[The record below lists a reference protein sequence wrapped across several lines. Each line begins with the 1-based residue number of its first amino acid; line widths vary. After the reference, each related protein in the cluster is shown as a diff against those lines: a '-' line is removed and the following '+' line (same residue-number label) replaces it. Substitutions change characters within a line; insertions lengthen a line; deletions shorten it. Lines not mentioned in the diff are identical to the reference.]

1 MDKNKT
7 QDSETS
13 IIPPKYVDIVEDVF
27 HAILA
32 ISLLGIGIGAFF
44 YSGKRLIETQPFFPN
59 GMIQGVNDILFIVI
73 ILEILR
79 TVISRFTDGVYQ
91 LDKFLIIGVIAAVRH
106 ILTVGASLTLES
118 GKSDTAF
125 ERSIYEMGLNALI
138 VVVSVLPRS
147 NCNGQS
153 IFTPSSSA
161 AAIAHLGFLIIAL
174 ARNTASAFPDE
185 MISSA
190 CLASVINPTADVG
203 ISAPCLIA

>member
-1 MDKNKT
+1 MAKKVEVN
-7 QDSETS
+7 ETAEKS
-13 IIPPKYVDIVEDVF
+13 ILPANLVDTVEDVF

-32 ISLLGIGIGAFF
+32 IALLVIGVGAFF
-44 YSGKRLIETQPFFPN
+44 FSIKRLIDTAPFFPN

-138 VVVSVLPRS
+138 VVALVFA
-147 NCNGQS
+147 
-153 IFTPSSSA
+153 IFLSKN
-161 AAIAHLGFLIIAL
+161 AH
-174 ARNTASAFPDE
+174 RNR
-185 MISSA
+185 
-190 CLASVINPTADVG
+190 
-203 ISAPCLIA
+203 

>member
-1 MDKNKT
+1 MAKNES
-7 QDSETS
+7 QDGEKS
-13 IIPPKYVDIVEDVF
+13 IIPAKYIDVVEDVF

-32 ISLLGIGIGAFF
+32 LSLLGIGIAAFF

-125 ERSIYEMGLNALI
+125 ERSIYEMGLNAII
-138 VVVSVLPRS
+138 VVALVFA
-147 NCNGQS
+147 
-153 IFTPSSSA
+153 IFLSKSA
-161 AAIAHLGFLIIAL
+161 H
-174 ARNTASAFPDE
+174 RNR
-185 MISSA
+185 
-190 CLASVINPTADVG
+190 
-203 ISAPCLIA
+203 

>member
-1 MDKNKT
+1 MAKNELQEGEK
-7 QDSETS
+7 S
-13 IIPPKYVDIVEDVF
+13 IIPSKYVDVVEDLF

-138 VVVSVLPRS
+138 VVALVFA
-147 NCNGQS
+147 
-153 IFTPSSSA
+153 IFLSKSA
-161 AAIAHLGFLIIAL
+161 H
-174 ARNTASAFPDE
+174 RNR
-185 MISSA
+185 
-190 CLASVINPTADVG
+190 
-203 ISAPCLIA
+203 

>member
-1 MDKNKT
+1 
-7 QDSETS
+7 
-13 IIPPKYVDIVEDVF
+13 
-27 HAILA
+27 LA
-32 ISLLGIGIGAFF
+32 ISLLGIGIAAFF

-125 ERSIYEMGLNALI
+125 ERSIYEMGLNAII
-138 VVVSVLPRS
+138 VVALVFA
-147 NCNGQS
+147 
-153 IFTPSSSA
+153 IFLSKSA
-161 AAIAHLGFLIIAL
+161 H
-174 ARNTASAFPDE
+174 RNR
-185 MISSA
+185 
-190 CLASVINPTADVG
+190 
-203 ISAPCLIA
+203 

>member
-1 MDKNKT
+1 MAKKVEVN
-7 QDSETS
+7 ETAEKS
-13 IIPPKYVDIVEDVF
+13 ILPANLVDTIEDVF

-32 ISLLGIGIGAFF
+32 IALLIIGVGAFF
-44 YSGKRLIETQPFFPN
+44 YSIKRLIDTSPFFPN

-125 ERSIYEMGLNALI
+125 TRSIYEMGLNALI
-138 VVVSVLPRS
+138 VVALVFA
-147 NCNGQS
+147 
-153 IFTPSSSA
+153 IFLSKSA
-161 AAIAHLGFLIIAL
+161 H
-174 ARNTASAFPDE
+174 RNR
-185 MISSA
+185 
-190 CLASVINPTADVG
+190 
-203 ISAPCLIA
+203 